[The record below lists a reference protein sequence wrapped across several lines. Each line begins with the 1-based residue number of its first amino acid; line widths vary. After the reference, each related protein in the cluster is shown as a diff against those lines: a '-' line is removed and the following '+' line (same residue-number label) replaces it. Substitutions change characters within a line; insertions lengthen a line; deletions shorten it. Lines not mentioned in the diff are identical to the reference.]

1 MERPDFDL
9 TGQVALVTG
18 AGRGIGRDL
27 ARALAACGAH
37 VLAGVREPAMAD
49 VAWTA
54 PGDGRVEP
62 LHLDVTDVASLRV
75 AVDAA
80 VGSSGR
86 IDILVNNAGL
96 GANHDALDVTED
108 DWDDMMA
115 VNLRGLFFVSQAVG
129 QHMVERGYGRIV
141 NVSSQAGLV
150 GIRRHVV
157 YSASKG
163 GVNLV
168 TKVLALEWAPHGVT
182 VNAIAPTW
190 TLHAWNRGAP
200 GRPDLPR
207 ERPGPHPH
215 RQGRLD
221 SRRRGRGGLPRVPRL
236 RSGDGGG
243 PARGRRLDRAVAPAP
258 GAGAPRRTVPVGQPM
273 ARSTIGL
280 TTLTRVSIV
289 SASYGAGVSQMK
301 VSKPMAR

>member
-129 QHMVERGYGRIV
+129 RHMVERGYGRIV

-190 TLHAWNRGAP
+190 IYTP
-200 GRPDLPR
+200 GTA
-207 ERPGPHPH
+207 E
-215 RQGRLD
+215 RLD
-221 SRRRGRGGLPRVPRL
+221 DPTFLESVLARIPIGRVGSTADVAAAVVFLASRASGLVTGAVLPV
-236 RSGDGGG
+236 DGGWT
-243 PARGRRLDRAVAPAP
+243 A
-258 GAGAPRRTVPVGQPM
+258 Q
-273 ARSTIGL
+273 
-280 TTLTRVSIV
+280 
-289 SASYGAGVSQMK
+289 
-301 VSKPMAR
+301 